1 MGKKEK
7 IIFNFS
13 LYGFL
18 LSKSTWMCNNI
29 THLFFFFP
37 SAYTGTKNLVASRW
51 SEGRLGCEHFSLSYN
66 HIITVWP
73 NTWQKTSA
81 ICSFSSFSSVLFSYF
96 FSALAGS
103 NSQETGAAGTARIL
117 LLATLSLLQLYWD
130 AHWDCTGTWENSREL
145 LPSAFKL
152 LKFSWSFLASWS
164 NGSFL
169 PQSCRWSRKNNWK
182 VATITGWELQKW
194 RPIHSFWKVK
204 EGDTDVIQHYVPE
217 EEGQEVLLHKMG
229 TLQRGKYMMEKNP
242 GGGWVALVLLF
253 ICAVSIQ
260 IALHR
265 NGSPVS
271 PLLRPLAEV
280 SKCDK

>member
-1 MGKKEK
+1 MKAGWDV
-7 IIFNFS
+7 NT
-13 LYGFL
+13 FL
-18 LSKSTWMCNNI
+18 S
-29 THLFFFFP
+29 P
-37 SAYTGTKNLVASRW
+37 
-51 SEGRLGCEHFSLSYN
+51 
-66 HIITVWP
+66 IITLILCGP
-73 NTWQKTSA
+73 IPDKKQ
-81 ICSFSSFSSVLFSYF
+81 VLYVPFPPF
-96 FSALAGS
+96 PLCFSATFSVRWL
-103 NSQETGAAGTARIL
+103 EVTARKQEL
-117 LLATLSLLQLYWD
+117 QELPVYCFLQLLSLLQLYWD

>member
-130 AHWDCTGTWENSREL
+130 AHWDCTGTWENSPENSSL
-145 LPSAFKL
+145 LPS
-152 LKFSWSFLASWS
+152 
-164 NGSFL
+164 
-169 PQSCRWSRKNNWK
+169 SC
-182 VATITGWELQKW
+182 
-194 RPIHSFWKVK
+194 
-204 EGDTDVIQHYVPE
+204 
-217 EEGQEVLLHKMG
+217 
-229 TLQRGKYMMEKNP
+229 
-242 GGGWVALVLLF
+242 
-253 ICAVSIQ
+253 
-260 IALHR
+260 
-265 NGSPVS
+265 
-271 PLLRPLAEV
+271 
-280 SKCDK
+280 

>member
-66 HIITVWP
+66 HINTVWP

-117 LLATLSLLQLYWD
+117 LLATLVSVAALLGRSLGL
-130 AHWDCTGTWENSREL
+130 HWDMRKQPRTPPFCL
-145 LPSAFKL
+145 QAAKIFLI
-152 LKFSWSFLASWS
+152 FSCFMEQWFLSTS
-164 NGSFL
+164 VM
-169 PQSCRWSRKNNWK
+169 Q
-182 VATITGWELQKW
+182 VVTQK
-194 RPIHSFWKVK
+194 
-204 EGDTDVIQHYVPE
+204 
-217 EEGQEVLLHKMG
+217 
-229 TLQRGKYMMEKNP
+229 
-242 GGGWVALVLLF
+242 
-253 ICAVSIQ
+253 
-260 IALHR
+260 
-265 NGSPVS
+265 
-271 PLLRPLAEV
+271 
-280 SKCDK
+280 

>member
-1 MGKKEK
+1 M
-7 IIFNFS
+7 
-13 LYGFL
+13 
-18 LSKSTWMCNNI
+18 
-29 THLFFFFP
+29 
-37 SAYTGTKNLVASRW
+37 
-51 SEGRLGCEHFSLSYN
+51 
-66 HIITVWP
+66 WP

-265 NGSPVS
+265 NCSPVS